1 MVKLFIFCYLLHSF
15 SLFVFVTLFILEV
28 WLWTIIGISK
38 SSYRLV
44 GFGHFWCQWVQMCS
58 SDEKR
63 VYSVVFMLLTRVFI
77 FIFISTL
84 WIMCEVYT
92 VWTLYYTNYYV
103 GVFLRFICLFVWIH
117 IRLSMMYNYTVLDA
131 ESQFYIDIYLVFCLC
146 LIVTQFC
153 AKNHKTITNFI
164 QVGD

>member
-15 SLFVFVTLFILEV
+15 RLFVFVTLFILEI
-28 WLWTIIGISK
+28 WLWTIIGILK

-58 SDEKR
+58 LDEKR
-63 VYSVVFMLLTRVFI
+63 VNSVVFMLLTRVFI

-103 GVFLRFICLFVWIH
+103 GVFLRFICLFVWIYN
-117 IRLSMMYNYTVLDA
+117 RLSMMYNYTVLDA
-131 ESQFYIDIYLVFCLC
+131 ES
-146 LIVTQFC
+146 
-153 AKNHKTITNFI
+153 
-164 QVGD
+164 